1 MHRMSFQW
9 DAPRRQSSPGA
20 PLWNAPVEAVRMD
33 PMPKPLVRDVVATDF
48 PGWKVLWDGYN
59 AFYGR
64 SGPTALAPAVTEST
78 WRRRLDPN
86 EPVHGLVAERDGR
99 LVGLAHYLFHR
110 TTNAIGPLC
119 YLQDLF
125 TDEAQRRGGV
135 GRALIERVGERAKAA
150 GAVRVYWQTHESNAT
165 ARALYDRIARNSGFL
180 VYRMTLD

>member
-1 MHRMSFQW
+1 M
-9 DAPRRQSSPGA
+9 
-20 PLWNAPVEAVRMD
+20 EAVRME
-33 PMPKPLVRDVVATDF
+33 PMPQVLVRDAHPGDF
-48 PGWKVLWDGYN
+48 SGWKTLWDAYN

-64 SGPTALAPAVTEST
+64 SGPTALAAEVTECT
-78 WRRRLDPN
+78 WRRMLDPQ

-110 TTNAIGPLC
+110 TTNAIGPIC

-125 TDEAQRRGGV
+125 TDEAHRRGGV

-180 VYRMTLD
+180 VYRMSLD